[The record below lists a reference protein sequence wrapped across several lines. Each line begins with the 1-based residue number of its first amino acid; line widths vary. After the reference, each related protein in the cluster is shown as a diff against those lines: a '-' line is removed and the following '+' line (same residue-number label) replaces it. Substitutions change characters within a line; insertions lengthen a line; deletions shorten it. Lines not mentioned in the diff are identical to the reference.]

1 MPVWAYLMAIPIF
14 GVLILA
20 HEAGHYL
27 GARAG
32 GIGVSE
38 FAIGFGPRLLQFDW
52 RGTTWSL
59 RLLPLGGYVRWHEE
73 GPASFSQAPRWARAV
88 ALFSGP
94 VANVLLAMVML
105 TALLA
110 ALKGYGWQA
119 LVAGPQVTLVMILG
133 WVQGLVGLLQGEGLA
148 DLSGPVGIA
157 QATAQFVTLGLEQ
170 ALLFTAFLSLNI
182 ALFNLLPIPALDG
195 GRLLLVGLESIRRRP
210 LDPQVEGLLHAGGF
224 LLLMLLLVFTAVKDF
239 FV

>member
-14 GVLILA
+14 GFLILV

-32 GIGVSE
+32 RIGVSE
-38 FAIGFGPRLLQFDW
+38 FAIGFGPRLLKFDW
-52 RGTTWSL
+52 KGTTWTL
-59 RLLPLGGYVRWHEE
+59 RLLPVGGYVRWHEE
-73 GPASFSQAPRWARAV
+73 GPAAFSQAPRWARTL
-88 ALFSGP
+88 ALAAGP
-94 VANVLLAMVML
+94 LANILLAMAML

-110 ALKGYGWQA
+110 GLKDYGWQA
-119 LVAGPQVTLVMILG
+119 LAAGPKVTSIMILG

-170 ALLFTAFLSLNI
+170 GLLFTAFLSLNI

-195 GRLLLVGLESIRRRP
+195 GRLLLIGLESIRRRP
-210 LDPQVEGLLHAGGF
+210 LDPHVEGLLHAGGF

-239 FV
+239 FA